1 MDLWRPVISI
11 GDGPCAARSAMLEI
25 GRKIRG
31 ILGHFCFHQFIDG
44 IRVLRW
50 FFDYF
55 LHLCLQGAACTWTPG
70 WTVAI
75 QVSAVAERTPAVIG
89 AQASRFMPN
98 EFLFSA

>member
-31 ILGHFCFHQFIDG
+31 IFGIFCFHQFKNG
-44 IRVLRW
+44 IGVVRC
-50 FFDYF
+50 FFTHI
-55 LHLCLQGAACTWTPG
+55 LHLCLQSAACTWTPG